1 MRLKPYL
8 DLARISNSPTVV
20 SNALV
25 GLSLAGYAVF
35 NAHAALV
42 AGAMVCFYTAGMVL
56 NDVLD
61 IDIDRRERPS
71 RPLPSGQVS
80 LRAAWS
86 ITVAL
91 FMAGS
96 ALLAFTGWAALIAG
110 VLLIGLIVLY
120 DVWHKTNPLSPLV
133 MALTRAMVYVTAFAS
148 LTTDWT
154 LDLGLAALML
164 LGYIIGLTFIAKQ
177 EGTPGVLARW
187 PLVLL
192 VLPSVVY
199 VFQAPLGWTSVLP
212 VLLFGWVILCY
223 GWLRRGQVGL
233 AIGRLIAGV
242 ALLDAVV
249 LASAGWHAGAAVAVG
264 LFGLTLLLQRWVRGT

>member
-1 MRLKPYL
+1 MRLKPYR

-25 GLSLAGYAVF
+25 GLALSGSAMF
-35 NAHAALV
+35 DAHAALV

-61 IDIDRRERPS
+61 LEIDRREQPH

-80 LRAAWS
+80 LRMAWG
-86 ITVAL
+86 ITVVL
-91 FMAGS
+91 FATGS
-96 ALLAFTGWAALIAG
+96 ALLAITGWPALVAG
-110 VLLIGLIVLY
+110 LVLIGLIVLY
-120 DVWHKTNPLSPLV
+120 DAWHKTNPLSPLV

-148 LTTDWT
+148 LTTAWT
-154 LDLGLAALML
+154 FELALAALML

-187 PLVLL
+187 PLLLL
-192 VLPSVVY
+192 VLPAVVY
-199 VFQAPLGWTSVLP
+199 AFHVPLGWTAVLP
-212 VLLFGWVILCY
+212 VLLLGWVVLCY

-242 ALLDAVV
+242 ALLDAVL
-249 LASAGWHAGAAVAVG
+249 LASAGWNVGALVALA
-264 LFGLTLLLQRWVRGT
+264 LFVLTLILQRWVRGT